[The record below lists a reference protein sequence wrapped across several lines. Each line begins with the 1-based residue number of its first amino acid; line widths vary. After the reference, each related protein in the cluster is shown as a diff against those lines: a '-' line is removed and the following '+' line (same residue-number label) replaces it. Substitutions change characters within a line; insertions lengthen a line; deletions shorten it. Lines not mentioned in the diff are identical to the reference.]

1 MYSTPVRQT
10 SKGAGSRTSRAISG
24 TLTDFLQFA
33 FRIGLQVA
41 LSPLVLHMAGQE
53 ALGAYAILTQAISY
67 LALADLGFGV
77 ALSRYL
83 AQAYGCDDAGKRFPS
98 LLAAGRTFYL
108 FSNACIAV
116 LTLLFSAHVG
126 SFFLFSSLVER
137 QARIALWMLAAWTLV
152 RTPIVIYAGALVATQ
167 NLAAVNLINAVGHI
181 LKLLLSLVTVVCGMS
196 LLGLILANIAAEAF
210 TLVVQR
216 RYYFRL
222 YRNGRPGWGI
232 RDWTLFFSMIRFGL
246 GYLLVIVGGRL
257 TMNTD
262 NLVVGKLY
270 GAVEAS
276 IYYTTQIPAFLLM
289 GLTWKIADNAA
300 PAMNELFARKE
311 NDRLRQSYARLL
323 RYSLLIA
330 VGLAFG
336 LMAFNRTI
344 ITLWVGQGQYAGRP
358 MTIALG
364 LFIIFAVANHVNSLI
379 LVVHGSVKWLS
390 ALSLAGGITNLLLS
404 LWLGRVAG
412 LAGVMIAS
420 AVVEFIVMVPLAAK
434 GLKLIR
440 LSFTDLWHQTIV
452 PAVAANVFVLPV
464 VALAH
469 SWRMSL
475 TWPSLVLWSLIFVA
489 VWMIGVAKAGLNEVD
504 IRPLHN
510 YFGRMFSFG
519 R

>member
-1 MYSTPVRQT
+1 
-10 SKGAGSRTSRAISG
+10 
-24 TLTDFLQFA
+24 
-33 FRIGLQVA
+33 
-41 LSPLVLHMAGQE
+41 
-53 ALGAYAILTQAISY
+53 
-67 LALADLGFGV
+67 
-77 ALSRYL
+77 
-83 AQAYGCDDAGKRFPS
+83 
-98 LLAAGRTFYL
+98 
-108 FSNACIAV
+108 
-116 LTLLFSAHVG
+116 
-126 SFFLFSSLVER
+126 
-137 QARIALWMLAAWTLV
+137 
-152 RTPIVIYAGALVATQ
+152 
-167 NLAAVNLINAVGHI
+167 
-181 LKLLLSLVTVVCGMS
+181 MS